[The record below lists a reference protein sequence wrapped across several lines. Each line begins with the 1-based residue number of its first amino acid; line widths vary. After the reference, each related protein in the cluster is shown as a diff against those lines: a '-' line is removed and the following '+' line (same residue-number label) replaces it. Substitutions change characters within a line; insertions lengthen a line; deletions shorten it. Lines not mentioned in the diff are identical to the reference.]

1 MRKLT
6 VTLLGLLLAA
16 SAQAASH
23 RTFVSTDGTDSGIC
37 GPTTPCRT
45 LSYAL
50 TQTNDGGEIIIT
62 QSGGYGET
70 PSGGV
75 TIDKSISIIAE
86 PGVFAALAPTT
97 GYAGIMIYT
106 AGINVAI
113 KGLTINGRGG
123 IAGIDMGAG
132 ASLDLDNV
140 TITNF
145 PLWYGVHVY
154 TDARITIKNSTFRS
168 VGYGVR
174 VGHGANLLLEGT
186 RFTDMGSEGI
196 TIIGGTS
203 GTTVVTATNTLVRCS
218 SGGGGYGFQNSANVV
233 GKMYL
238 DRVTVT
244 DCAYGIINY
253 PFIAAADNVIAL
265 SNSFVTGNGTGLR
278 NESTNTLLSSGNN
291 HVANNSTNTTGT
303 ITTGTLLH

>member
-1 MRKLT
+1 MRTLT
-6 VTLLGLLLAA
+6 ITLLGVMLAA

-23 RTFVSTDGTDSGIC
+23 RTFVSTDGTDSGAC

-50 TQTNDGGEIIIT
+50 TQTNDGGEIIIIK
-62 QSGGYGET
+62 SGGYGET

-97 GYAGIMIYT
+97 GYAGIMMNT

-123 IAGIDMGAG
+123 GVGISMNNG

-145 PLWYGVHVY
+145 HPGIGLF
-154 TDARITIKNSTFRS
+154 TQSASRITVHNSTFR
-168 VGYGVR
+168 
-174 VGHGANLLLEGT
+174 NM
-186 RFTDMGSEGI
+186 D
-196 TIIGGTS
+196 
-203 GTTVVTATNTLVRCS
+203 
-218 SGGGGYGFQNSANVV
+218 
-233 GKMYL
+233 
-238 DRVTVT
+238 
-244 DCAYGIINY
+244 YGIQ
-253 PFIAAADNVIAL
+253 L
-265 SNSFVTGNGTGLR
+265 G
-278 NESTNTLLSSGNN
+278 
-291 HVANNSTNTTGT
+291 
-303 ITTGTLLH
+303 